1 MITDLQEYVNLLLEL
16 NSSEIIFDSNKDP
29 RIKIIQNLKADL
41 LVIESPRKLKCLIIN
56 GDLIATKLKKVSF
69 KNCLYLEKIW
79 LCNHEITDIE
89 ISDCPNLKYVNF
101 FDNKL
106 CNISKLLSML
116 NPAIMI
122 TIWLNKN
129 NFDSSLD
136 LFEKF
141 TKIEELG
148 LSENQ
153 FRRSLEPLNKLKNLK
168 ILVFRNT
175 HINSGLEFLDMNLD
189 QFFCGYDYN
198 NDYGVFKLQEELKKY
213 VKYDNE
219 DHKNIVKDEVFEQK
233 RLLNEWRID
242 FLNSQPN

>member
-1 MITDLQEYVNLLLEL
+1 MFLEE
-16 NSSEIIFDSNKDP
+16 NISEIIFDSRNDP
-29 RIKIIQNLKADL
+29 MIKIIRNLNADSL
-41 LVIESPRKLKCLIIN
+41 FIENPRKLKCLIIN
-56 GDLIATKLKKVSF
+56 GDLIATKLKRVSF
-69 KNCLYLEKIW
+69 KNCLHLEKIW
-79 LCNHEITDIE
+79 LRNHEITDIE

-106 CNISKLLSML
+106 FDINKLLSML
-116 NPAIMI
+116 NPANII

-141 TKIEELG
+141 TKVEELG

-153 FRRSLEPLNKLKNLK
+153 FRGSLEPLNKLRNLK
-168 ILVFRNT
+168 VLVFRNT

-213 VKYDNE
+213 VKYDDDD

-233 RLLNEWRID
+233 RLLHEWRID